1 MEFSF
6 ASICEFYT
14 IDEIFKDIKLP
25 NSFDKETLINT
36 IMLKCM
42 QYQPLYVEMPIL
54 NQIIKNFFNVNYMN
68 FNKIGYLYD
77 LEYQKDYNPIWNKD
91 GNYVEEESYTKSNT
105 FNSNEYG
112 SDSNTKKEIL
122 GSNGSE
128 VNQISAYDSNEFQNN
143 KKITNENQ
151 EDNTITDKYTNSKNK
166 NDNGEEKFTHK
177 IERKE
182 QGNIGV
188 TTTAQMLKEEF
199 DVQQDVKYN
208 KYEIIANMFYDEL
221 FIHY

>member
-6 ASICEFYT
+6 ASICELYT

-25 NSFDKETLINT
+25 NSFEKETLINT

-42 QYQPLYVEMPIL
+42 QYQPIYVEMPIL
-54 NQIIKNFFNVNYMN
+54 NQIIKNFFNINYMN
-68 FNKIGYLYD
+68 FNKIGYLFD

-91 GNYVEEESYTKSNT
+91 GNYVEEESYTKSND
-105 FNSNEYG
+105 FNSNENG
-112 SDSNTKKEIL
+112 SDNNTRKETL
-122 GSNGSE
+122 VSNGSE
-128 VNQISAYDSNEFQNN
+128 VNQISAYDTNEFQNN

-151 EDNTITDKYTNSKNK
+151 EDNSITDKYTNSKTK
-166 NDNGEEKFTHK
+166 NDKGEENFTHK

-199 DVQQDVKYN
+199 DIQQDVKYN
-208 KYEIIANMFYDEL
+208 KYKIIANMFYDEL